1 MKIFKSIFQNKKEE
15 ANLELKG
22 EYSSIYDAN
31 SQTVKL
37 EDIKG
42 VIQNERKRKLLF
54 TRQTTSILEELK
66 VLYTI
71 HMMLIADQI
80 NDFDQE
86 RYRIY
91 AKEDNFWKVLRSAK
105 PKNLLGQSHCNPL
118 NSTIAINNY
127 VFEFF
132 RSIIQYD
139 VQFPSQ
145 FDDFEKE
152 LTKLYYSYLQRA
164 VNNCDIYYSSQR
176 MQYPYQDEYNNRRVQ
191 YLWLF
196 KLLNLL
202 NFKLAMIPFIQK
214 IISKQLIISN
224 IVKDIT
230 ILIYKDCVNEYLF
243 FKKELEEQLEFY
255 SQFSVKDAISFYELF
270 TQLKFVTDRLKLF
283 HNLRQLFIKHE
294 KIREFTWFV
303 LDKQLEKDIETY
315 IQKAKL
321 INTTQFKNSL
331 QVPNQKA
338 AYEHL
343 SKQLQ
348 QPKPQKV
355 TQQPTLKGHLLKA
368 SIISR
373 KSKEK
378 VAVQTKQLET
388 LLPILITIRISNI
401 FIFYYKTTK
410 NDYFIINHNLRLL
423 ITLVFIF
430 YNQILFLSMLYSD
443 QNDYN
448 QFSQVVDI
456 SLNSVDQS
464 QSQYEKF
471 QGNAENDL
479 EEQKDVISIQS
490 IRIPFNKVDFIQQ
503 PIMAKRIMPAY
514 IKKIDNSY
522 AFYIFDLLLMEA
534 TKLGLFNQKFIINS
548 ESKTLV
554 GKIKIID
561 GGKLYVF
568 QDGGMSP
575 KKCTNQAFYRKYLGS
590 ICKQNELKCHIPK
603 INQQNNQIYS
613 YSPVYFKKNK
623 EIIQQNNQF
632 FEFYNIFKFSK
643 QNLWSILYKKEL
655 TSDHFLIKIQKMDEN
670 AFEVLYT
677 APINHL
683 QAFQISIS
691 IIQIIS

>member
-15 ANLELKG
+15 ANLDLKV

-37 EDIKG
+37 EDIKA

-54 TRQTTSILEELK
+54 SRQTTSILEELK

-80 NDFDQE
+80 SDFDQVTLSFQQGKIIFGKSQDH
-86 RYRIY
+86 R
-91 AKEDNFWKVLRSAK
+91 
-105 PKNLLGQSHCNPL
+105 NLKTCQANHTVTHQTQQQQQTIMYL
-118 NSTIAINNY
+118 NSS
-127 VFEFF
+127 E
-132 RSIIQYD
+132 
-139 VQFPSQ
+139 FPSQ

-202 NFKLAMIPFIQK
+202 NFKLAMIPLIQK

-243 FKKELEEQLEFY
+243 FKKEVEEQLEFY

-283 HNLRQLFIKHE
+283 HNLRSLFIKHE

-348 QPKPQKV
+348 QPKPQK
-355 TQQPTLKGHLLKA
+355 
-368 SIISR
+368 
-373 KSKEK
+373 
-378 VAVQTKQLET
+378 LET

-401 FIFYYKTTK
+401 LFFQNKITK
-410 NDYFIINHNLRLL
+410 SIIIYIQDHYFIINDNFRLH
-423 ITLVFIF
+423 ITLVSIFIIKNCF
-430 YNQILFLSMLYSD
+430 CLCYIQIRMII
-443 QNDYN
+443 
-448 QFSQVVDI
+448 I
-456 SLNSVDQS
+456 SLANVDQS
-464 QSQYEKF
+464 QSQYDRF
-471 QGNAENDL
+471 QGNAENNQK
-479 EEQKDVISIQS
+479 EQKEVVSVQS

-514 IKKIDNSY
+514 IKKMDNCY
-522 AFYIFDLLLMEA
+522 AFFIFDLLLMEA
-534 TKLGLFNQKFIINS
+534 KKMGLFNQKFIINS

-575 KKCTNQAFYRKYLGS
+575 RKCTNQAFYRKYLGS

-655 TSDHFLIKIQKMDEN
+655 TSDHFLIKIQKTDEN
-670 AFEVLYT
+670 TFEVLYT